1 MYYGILCLLAGI
13 LMGFATAPF
22 SFSFTAWFAWMP
34 LYGGMLFAPGWGCV
48 LAWAI
53 AWGLGYYGVALFWIT
68 GVHPL
73 TWMGVPWLGSLAIAA
88 FCWGAIT
95 VWGIALVVTWAI
107 GVRFWQGELLRLSG
121 GKMGWG
127 VRMVRLLGAI
137 ALWCGVESLWSM
149 SPLWWSPLAYTQ
161 SPQNLW
167 FLQWGQFTGPSLLTA
182 SIVLVN
188 GLWGEILWAIKQ
200 GLIKSRSSFWVL
212 SLPLVIIFLGHLG
225 GYFLSQRPLADSPSQ
240 AIKVGIIQGNIP
252 NKIKLYPQGLAK
264 AIAGYTQGYES
275 LVKQGA
281 ELVLTPEGAL
291 PYFWEDIVGQSPIY
305 QAVLRAKIPLALG
318 AYGHQGNNN
327 YTNSLFLVDGEGQLT
342 GRYDKVKLV
351 PLGEYI
357 PLRALLG
364 RVVRRLSP
372 LKGELAPGDPQQ
384 LFVTPFAP
392 AVVSICYES
401 AFPERFREQLRQGGQ
416 FILSSANNAH
426 YSEKMPAQHHA
437 LDVMRAI
444 EGDRW
449 VARATNTG
457 YSAIISPRG
466 ETLWL
471 SSLNEYQLHLGTI
484 YRRQT
489 ATFYQLYGDLLTPLL
504 LFLSG
509 LGWLRLAIPYY
520 FRQSRDCGDRH

>member
-1 MYYGILCLLAGI
+1 
-13 LMGFATAPF
+13 MGLGTAPF
-22 SFSFTAWFAWMP
+22 SGSFTAWFAWMP
-34 LYGGMLFAPGWGCV
+34 LYGGILLSVGRGYLV
-48 LAWAI
+48 GWAI

-73 TWMGVPWLGSLAIAA
+73 TWMGVPWLGSLAISA

-95 VWGIALVVTWAI
+95 VWGVALVVTWAI
-107 GVRFWQGELLRLSG
+107 GVRWWQGALRRLSA
-121 GKMGWG
+121 GKMGWEFRIG
-127 VRMVRLLGAI
+127 RLLGAV
-137 ALWCGVESLWSM
+137 ALWCGLENWWSA

-167 FLQWGQFTGPSLLTA
+167 FLQWGQFAGPSTLTA

-188 GLWGEILWAIKQ
+188 GLWGEILWAKRQ
-200 GLIKSRSSFWVL
+200 GLMKSRSWFFYL
-212 SLPLVIIFLGHLG
+212 SLPLGLIGLLHLG
-225 GYFLSQRPLADSPSQ
+225 GYFLYQRPLADSPQQ

-264 AIAGYTQGYES
+264 AIAGYTQGYET
-275 LVKQGA
+275 LVNQGA

-291 PYFWEDIVGQSPIY
+291 PYFWEDIVGKSPIY
-305 QAVLRAKIPLALG
+305 QAVLQAKIPLALG
-318 AYGHQGNNN
+318 AYGHQGEN
-327 YTNSLFLVDGEGQLT
+327 YTNSLFLVNGEGQLT

-357 PLRALLG
+357 PLKALLG
-364 RVVRRLSP
+364 KVVRRLSP
-372 LKGELAPGDPQQ
+372 LKGELAPGDPRQ
-384 LFVTPFAP
+384 LFVTPFGP

-401 AFPERFREQLRQGGQ
+401 AFPERFRDQLQQGGQ

-426 YSEKMPAQHHA
+426 YSDKMPAQHHA

-449 VARATNTG
+449 VVRATNTG

-471 SSLNEYQLHLGTI
+471 SNLNEYQLYLGTI

-489 ATFYQLYGDLLTPLL
+489 ATFYQLYGDLLTPF
-504 LFLSG
+504 LFLLSG
-509 LGWLRLAIPYY
+509 LCWLRLAIPYY
-520 FRQSRDCGDRH
+520 FW